1 MTGPAQRNLTSIF
14 LRATREMLIDQS
26 WPRLRTCVESLTDEQ
41 IWWRPN
47 PSCNSIGN
55 LMLHL
60 NGNVTQWIITSFT
73 RAEDHRER
81 PAEFSRTDGIPR
93 DELIE
98 TLSAT
103 MQRVADVL
111 TQVTEAD
118 LLASFDIQGYRTTG
132 LEAIYHVVEHFAL
145 HYGQIAYITKMLRD
159 EDLGFYRELNKT
171 GRIERKAQARP

>member
-1 MTGPAQRNLTSIF
+1 MTETPQKLAKDF
-14 LRATREMLIDQS
+14 LRATREMLLDQS
-26 WPRLRTCVESLTDEQ
+26 WPRLRTCVDALTDEQ

-47 PSCNSIGN
+47 PSSNSIGN

-73 RAEDHRER
+73 RTSDERNR
-81 PAEFSRTDGIPR
+81 PAEFSRTEGIPR
-93 DELIE
+93 DQLIQ

-103 MQRVADVL
+103 MERASVVL
-111 TQVTEAD
+111 DQVREED
-118 LLASFDIQGYRTTG
+118 LLAQYDIQGYHTTG

-159 EDLGFYRELNKT
+159 EGLGFYKQLNKT
-171 GRIERKAQARP
+171 GRIETSAPARP